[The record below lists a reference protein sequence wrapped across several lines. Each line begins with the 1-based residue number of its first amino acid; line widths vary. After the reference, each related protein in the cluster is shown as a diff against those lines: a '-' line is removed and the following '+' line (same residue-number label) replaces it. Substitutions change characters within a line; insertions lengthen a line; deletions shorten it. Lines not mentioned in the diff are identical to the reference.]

1 MPNQQDEIE
10 GMKQAKLNDPSRAE
24 LAQIYLNRE
33 GITLTDIVHR
43 ILMYISELPHVERT
57 GLYEQDCR
65 EMREEL
71 REAYIKIDRALR
83 HVRE

>member
-1 MPNQQDEIE
+1 
-10 GMKQAKLNDPSRAE
+10 MKQAKLNDPSKAE